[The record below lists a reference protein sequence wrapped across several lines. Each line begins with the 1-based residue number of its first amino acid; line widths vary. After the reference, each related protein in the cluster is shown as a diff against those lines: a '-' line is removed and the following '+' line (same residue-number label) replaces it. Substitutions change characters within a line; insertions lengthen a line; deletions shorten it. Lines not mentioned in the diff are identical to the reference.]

1 MEKAIKTP
9 GIREN
14 LFQFILLVCT
24 TAFVGGMVGM
34 ERSLLPQLA
43 VKEFGIASKT
53 AIFSFIIAFG
63 ISKAIS
69 NYFAGVLSNK
79 LGRKQLL
86 IVGWLF
92 SIPVPW
98 IIMYTNTWNWIIF
111 ANVLLGI
118 NQGLAWS
125 STLVMKIDIAEDK
138 NRGLAVGLNEFAGY
152 LAVGLT
158 TFLVA
163 WIATNYGL
171 RPYPFY
177 TGVLFSMAGFLVS
190 VFIIKDTRSYM
201 RTASL
206 SPHATP
212 LLKNVFKDTIFHNRN
227 LSAVVQGGLV
237 NNLNDG
243 MVWGLYPIIL
253 SAKGLT
259 LTEVGIVTA
268 IYPACWGIGQL
279 FTGRLSDY
287 IARKQL
293 LFVGMLLQ
301 SITLLLFLQAATYLH
316 FIFLSVLLGIGKAM
330 VYPTFIA
337 AIADN
342 THPTQ
347 RAESVGIYRFFRDSG
362 YAIGAILTGV
372 LADLLSGSTA
382 VACIGGLTMLSA
394 IVIKV
399 RMKQAP
405 VHSLQFDDVADAME
419 KTG

>member
-1 MEKAIKTP
+1 
-9 GIREN
+9 
-14 LFQFILLVCT
+14 
-24 TAFVGGMVGM
+24 
-34 ERSLLPQLA
+34 
-43 VKEFGIASKT
+43 
-53 AIFSFIIAFG
+53 
-63 ISKAIS
+63 
-69 NYFAGVLSNK
+69 
-79 LGRKQLL
+79 
-86 IVGWLF
+86 
-92 SIPVPW
+92 
-98 IIMYTNTWNWIIF
+98 
-111 ANVLLGI
+111 
-118 NQGLAWS
+118 
-125 STLVMKIDIAEDK
+125 
-138 NRGLAVGLNEFAGY
+138 
-152 LAVGLT
+152 
-158 TFLVA
+158 
-163 WIATNYGL
+163 
-171 RPYPFY
+171 
-177 TGVLFSMAGFLVS
+177 

-206 SPHATP
+206 SPKATP